1 MMMMI
6 FDCVHSVTWIAG
18 AFQCCSKLLDDR
30 NQYHS
35 ISLAQ
40 KRHHS
45 ISIETLMNQTDL
57 TCQQTMTKIQV
68 HCVHMFVFISRWR
81 LEESKRSSGPENDS
95 VTYMFPTPWWL
106 CSSFICC
113 RKTNITCEASHLT
126 IESGGGCFSF
136 CCWYLKLNGLPKH
149 ITDFNELL
157 RPSLCWDC
165 TFQVVLPWWNS
176 SRTSGTLLETRRWWH
191 PFPLGW
197 LLLSTNHWSYM
208 PTWVWR
214 VHRSGLWKESEA
226 IRDHQ
231 YRNGFTN
238 TDSFPRSNKMKETHP
253 RALVSCQEQNHH
265 DIIIN
270 CHISRQFPKSKISE
284 FEFWIRG
291 LGLV

>member
-1 MMMMI
+1 
-6 FDCVHSVTWIAG
+6 
-18 AFQCCSKLLDDR
+18 
-30 NQYHS
+30 
-35 ISLAQ
+35 
-40 KRHHS
+40 
-45 ISIETLMNQTDL
+45 MNQTDL

-68 HCVHMFVFISRWR
+68 HRVHIFVFISRWR

-95 VTYMFPTPWWL
+95 VTCFPTPWWL

-126 IESGGGCFSF
+126 IESGGGCFRF
-136 CCWYLKLNGLPKH
+136 CCWYLKLNRLPKH

-191 PFPLGW
+191 PFSLGW
-197 LLLSTNHWSYM
+197 LLLSTNRWSYM

-270 CHISRQFPKSKISE
+270 CHILSQFPKSKISE